1 NANPMVITRSE
12 FMRRMKDMSAAQ
24 GGMNMYGDF
33 PDSLNLVVNTGHP
46 LVKKVI
52 EAKDKKLSSQLEKV
66 NADIAAKKAEAEKL
80 EKAKEGKKEEEVPQ
94 ADKEKLESVNNELAK
109 LEENKRSKL
118 ADFGKK
124 NKLAKQMVDLA
135 LLANN
140 MLKGADL
147 DKFVRRSVELIK

>member
-1 NANPMVITRSE
+1 M
-12 FMRRMKDMSAAQ
+12 
-24 GGMNMYGDF
+24 
-33 PDSLNLVVNTGHP
+33 
-46 LVKKVI
+46 
-52 EAKDKKLSSQLEKV
+52 
-66 NADIAAKKAEAEKL
+66 
-80 EKAKEGKKEEEVPQ
+80 
-94 ADKEKLESVNNELAK
+94 ESVNNELAK

-118 ADFGKK
+118 SDFGKK